1 MYECPNCGGNLK
13 FDIPS
18 QQMLCAYCESKFD
31 PYTIKK
37 ETDTVDGDC
46 FETNVFSCPQ
56 CGGEMISGDN
66 DATSFCSYCGSANIL
81 SGRISR

>member
-13 FDIPS
+13 FHIPS
-18 QQMLCAYCESKFD
+18 QQMFCAFCESKFD
-31 PYTIKK
+31 PYSIKK

-56 CGGEMISGDN
+56 CGGDRLSEIARAVTAQN
-66 DATSFCSYCGSANIL
+66 DEILFCAEGTEKS
-81 SGRISR
+81 